1 MVRVARLL
9 VISFCMVFFCLA
21 LAGNAAAVEIYN
33 GSITTGD
40 GYQLNNFVID
50 VTDAFPSA
58 ETASFYVYEN
68 GEEVDSFLLSEGDTY
83 EFDFEDDAEIT
94 VGLVSVSSGTLPVVR
109 VSISITNYRVS
120 DLFESDVIDGGS
132 EYAVYSGTP
141 ELEIVK
147 SIDKSEIDVGDV
159 VRVTVTV
166 ENTGD
171 DDAVDVVF
179 SDPQQAKFILVDNIL
194 GDPGK
199 IDVGDGDS
207 PKKIYVYDLKATE
220 AGTFSLNPVTASFT
234 NEAGLDF
241 DDASS
246 NSPTVIVNAAENLV
260 TADLEFTTTLD
271 KYTVN
276 RNDEIHGT
284 ITIKNNGDAPA
295 TAVTVDFM
303 LPDGLEFQS
312 GSDIEVISGVPTIY
326 LESFGVQQE
335 KEFTFTV
342 KATEVG
348 TYTLSMENSYLFD
361 NGVDTQ
367 LEEVTSESVTNK
379 IYVVKGEYDYLFE
392 QPIYV
397 YVIPLVIIGAIAGWI
412 YYRHKQYKF

>member
-9 VISFCMVFFCLA
+9 VISLCMVFFCLA
-21 LAGNAAAVEIYN
+21 LAGNAAAVEVYN
-33 GSITTGD
+33 GSITMGD

-58 ETASFYVYEN
+58 ESASFYVYEN
-68 GEEVDSFLLSEGDTY
+68 GDEVDSFLINEGDSY
-83 EFDFEDDAEIT
+83 EFDFEDNAEVKVTLI
-94 VGLVSVSSGTLPVVR
+94 SVSSGTLPVVKA
-109 VSISITNYRVS
+109 SIIINNYRVS
-120 DLFESDVIDGGS
+120 DLFESTIIDGGH
-132 EYAVYSGTP
+132 EYATYSGTP
-141 ELEIVK
+141 ELEIIK
-147 SIDKSEIDVGDV
+147 SVDKSEINVGEV

-166 ENTGD
+166 ENVGD

-199 IDVGDGDS
+199 IDVEDGDS

-246 NSPTVIVNAAENLV
+246 NSPTVIVGAGEDLVNANI
-260 TADLEFTTTLD
+260 DFTTTLST
-271 KYTVN
+271 YTVN
-276 RNDEIHGT
+276 RNDEIQGT
-284 ITIKNNGDAPA
+284 ITIKNSGDAPA
-295 TAVTVDFM
+295 EAVKVDIEV
-303 LPDGLEFQS
+303 PDGLEFQGGS
-312 GSDIEVISGVPTIY
+312 GVEVISGVPTIY

-335 KEFTFTV
+335 KEFSFTL
-342 KATEVG
+342 KAAEVG
-348 TYTLSMENSYLFD
+348 TYTISLSTYYQYDDEVNAEP
-361 NGVDTQ
+361 Q
-367 LEEVTSESVTNK
+367 EVTSDFVTNK

-392 QPIYV
+392 QPIYI

>member
-1 MVRVARLL
+1 MVQATRLL

-58 ETASFYVYEN
+58 DSASFYVYEN
-68 GEEVDSFLLSEGDTY
+68 GDEVDSFLINEGDTY
-83 EFDFEDDAEIT
+83 EFDFEDDAEVT

-109 VSISITNYRVS
+109 VSIAVTNYRVS
-120 DLFESDVIDGGS
+120 DLFESDVIDGGH

-141 ELEIVK
+141 ELEIIK
-147 SIDKSEIDVGDV
+147 SVDKSEIDVGEV

-199 IDVGDGDS
+199 IDVEDGAS

-241 DDASS
+241 ADASS
-246 NSPTVIVNAAENLV
+246 NSPTVIVNAGEDLV
-260 TADLEFTTTLD
+260 NADLEFTTTLD

-276 RNDEIHGT
+276 RNEEIQGT
-284 ITIKNNGDAPA
+284 ITVKNNGDAPA
-295 TAVTVDFM
+295 TAVTVDIIV
-303 LPDGLEFQS
+303 PDGLEFQGGS
-312 GSDIEVISGVPTIY
+312 GVEVISGIPTIY

-335 KEFTFTV
+335 KEFTFTL
-342 KATEVG
+342 KAAEIG

-367 LEEVTSESVTNK
+367 LEEVTSEIVTNK
-379 IYVVKGEYDYLFE
+379 IYVAEGEYDYLFE

-397 YVIPLVIIGAIAGWI
+397 YVLPILIIGAIAGWI

>member
-9 VISFCMVFFCLA
+9 VISLCMVFFCLA

-50 VTDAFPSA
+50 LTDAFPSA
-58 ETASFYVYEN
+58 DSASFYVYEN
-68 GEEVDSFLLSEGDTY
+68 GDEVDSFLINVGDSY
-83 EFDFEDDAEIT
+83 EFDFEGDADVKVTLI
-94 VGLVSVSSGTLPVVR
+94 SVSSGTLPVAR
-109 VSISITNYRVS
+109 VSIIVNNYRVS
-120 DLFESDVIDGGS
+120 DLFESSIVDGGN
-132 EYAVYSGTP
+132 EYAIYSGTP
-141 ELEIVK
+141 ALEIIK
-147 SIDKSEIDVGDV
+147 SVDKSEIDVGEV

-179 SDPQQAKFILVDNIL
+179 SDAQQAKFILVDNIL
-194 GDPGK
+194 GEPGK
-199 IDVGDGDS
+199 IDVEKGAS
-207 PKKIYVYDLKATE
+207 TKKIYVYDLKATE

-241 DDASS
+241 DDVSS
-246 NSPTVIVNAAENLV
+246 NSPTVIVNAAADLV
-260 TADLEFTTTLD
+260 NADLEFTTTLD

-276 RNDEIHGT
+276 RNDEIQGT
-284 ITIKNNGDAPA
+284 IIIKNNGDAPA
-295 TAVTVDFM
+295 KAVTVDIM
-303 LPDGLEFQS
+303 IPDGLEFQS

-392 QPIYV
+392 QPIYF
-397 YVIPLVIIGAIAGWI
+397 YVIPLIIIGAIVGWI
-412 YYRHKQYKF
+412 YHRHKQYKF

>member
-1 MVRVARLL
+1 MIRVTRLL
-9 VISFCMVFFCLA
+9 AISLCMVFFCLA

-33 GSITTGD
+33 GTITTGD

-58 ETASFYVYEN
+58 DSASFYVYEN
-68 GEEVDSFLLSEGDTY
+68 GDEVDSFLINEDDSY
-83 EFDFEDDAEIT
+83 EFDFEDDAEVEVSLI
-94 VGLVSVSSGTLPVVR
+94 SVSSGTLPVVR
-109 VSISITNYRVS
+109 VSVVVTNYRVS
-120 DLFESDVIDGGS
+120 DLFESSVIDGGH
-132 EYAVYSGTP
+132 EYATYSGTP
-141 ELEIVK
+141 ELEIIK
-147 SIDKSEIDVGDV
+147 SVDKSEVDVGEV

-199 IDVGDGDS
+199 IDVEDGDS

-220 AGTFSLNPVTASFT
+220 AGTFSLNAVTASFT

-246 NSPTVIVNAAENLV
+246 NSPTVIVNAGEDLV
-260 TADLEFTTTLD
+260 NADLEFTTTLD

-276 RNDEIHGT
+276 RNEDIQGT
-284 ITIKNNGDAPA
+284 IIIKNNGDAPA
-295 TAVTVDFM
+295 TAVTVNFM
-303 LPDGLEFQS
+303 VPDGLEFQS

-335 KEFTFTV
+335 KEFTFTL
-342 KATEVG
+342 KAAEVG

-361 NGVDTQ
+361 NGIDAQ

-392 QPIYV
+392 QPIYI
-397 YVIPLVIIGAIAGWI
+397 YVLPLVIIGAIAGWI